1 MKNEELQKKLDVVTH
16 KLEKAH
22 EEKNEEKILY
32 YVTILNNLWQEAS
45 VDMLKNAEQGGW
57 YNPE

>member
-1 MKNEELQKKLDVVTH
+1 MKNEELQKKLNVVTH

-45 VDMLKNAEQGGW
+45 VDMLKNAERGGW

>member
-22 EEKNEEKILY
+22 EDQNEEKILY

-45 VDMLKNAEQGGW
+45 VDMLKNAERGGW

>member
-45 VDMLKNAEQGGW
+45 VDMLKNAERGGW